1 MKAIYASF
9 WIAIDCYL
17 CQKFSGRDFWVWLW
31 AKKWRDS
38 LAARVRSGKLENLL
52 ISSFQISFYASVSQ
66 LEGADIGETFYSQSA
81 QGGFL
86 KLGTT
91 DTSFG
96 ETQKLLNLSLYY
108 IDHFQV
114 IFP

>member
-1 MKAIYASF
+1 MKASFASF

-52 ISSFQISFYASVSQ
+52 ISSFQISFYAVSQ
-66 LEGADIGETFYSQSA
+66 VEGADIGETQTFPQSSSL
-81 QGGFL
+81 GRLVKLEEL
-86 KLGTT
+86 KQ
-91 DTSFG
+91 FAG
-96 ETQKLLNLSLYY
+96 ETHKL
-108 IDHFQV
+108 
-114 IFP
+114 

>member
-52 ISSFQISFYASVSQ
+52 ISSFQISFYASASQ
-66 LEGADIGETFYSQSA
+66 VEGADIGETQTFPQSISL
-81 QGGFL
+81 GRLVKLEEL
-86 KLGTT
+86 KQ
-91 DTSFG
+91 FAG
-96 ETQKLLNLSLYY
+96 ETHKL
-108 IDHFQV
+108 
-114 IFP
+114 